1 MTKRLRRDIKFSV
14 NQFKRKIKFTWKN
27 FQRLGIL
34 SWNGVILYER
44 RNSR

>member
-1 MTKRLRRDIKFSV
+1 MIKRLRRDIKFSV
-14 NQFKRKIKFTWKN
+14 KQFKRKIKFTCMN
-27 FQRLGIL
+27 FKKFGIL